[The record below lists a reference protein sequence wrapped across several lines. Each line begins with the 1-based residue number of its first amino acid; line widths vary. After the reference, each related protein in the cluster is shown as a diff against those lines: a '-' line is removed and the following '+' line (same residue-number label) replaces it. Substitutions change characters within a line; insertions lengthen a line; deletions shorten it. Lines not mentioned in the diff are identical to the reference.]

1 VATWPATRRAELVS
15 PVLELQPPAV
25 SLGWFWLKVLMAL
38 LALAGAFRLAEEAGR
53 PFPAWGKALAV
64 VLALRPIAGDLT
76 HGNVNLFILFLVV
89 AGLYAFRRGRDFL
102 AGLLLA
108 LAIACKVTPAL
119 FVPYFLWNRAWK
131 TLAGC
136 AAGLVLFLG
145 VVPAAFLGPARNA
158 ELLHGWVR
166 QMITPFVVQGEVT
179 TEHNNQS

>member
-1 VATWPATRRAELVS
+1 AVA
-15 PVLELQPPAV
+15 
-25 SLGWFWLKVLMAL
+25 G
-38 LALAGAFRLAEEAGR
+38 
-53 PFPAWGKALAV
+53 WGKGLAV
-64 VLALRPIAGDLT
+64 VLAVRPIAGDLT
-76 HGNVNLFILFLVV
+76 HGKVNLFILFLVV

-119 FVPYFLWNRAWK
+119 FVPYFLWKRAWK

-179 TEHNNQS
+179 TEHNNQSLPGLVHRLLTHSPSFVTYIDDRWTPLEYHNLLEIDPAVARGL